1 MIVHKETNPL
11 TEVILVSKFEIEKR
25 KGEDIYRV
33 NHYYRL
39 PKSDNKDF
47 WFHDLGKV
55 FKTIEQCKVWI
66 NEQSDDELR
75 QNIIVKKRLNDKA
88 MSEFYSD
95 ENRNKYLYN
104 E

>member
-33 NHYYRL
+33 DHYYRL
-39 PKSDNKDF
+39 PQSDNKYF
-47 WFHDLGKV
+47 WFHDSGRT
-55 FKTIEQCKVWI
+55 FRTIKESKDWI
-66 NEQSDDELR
+66 REQSDDELR
-75 QNIIVKKRLNDKA
+75 KKIITMKELKDKA
-88 MSEFYSD
+88 MEEFYSD